1 MPVPNSVAD
10 LDPVA
15 ANNFPAGGESVGPNL
30 DNYLRSHAAIIRQV
44 SDAAAAALTAA
55 LPAGII
61 AIWSGTIAS
70 IPAGWQLADGTNGTV
85 DLRDKFVFGAGPV
98 TAVGTSGG
106 AKTVTLSA
114 AQMPV
119 HNHGVND
126 PTHGHTLFD
135 PGHTHGVNDPGH
147 KHGSGNGLAF
157 ASNGGSGGIG
167 SGTNANGFFNE
178 TDQRGTGISLNSSGV
193 GLVINGGIT
202 GISIQNAGS
211 GAAHE
216 NMPPYYALAFI
227 QKV

>member
-15 ANNFPAGGESVGPNL
+15 ANNFPTGGESVGPNL

-98 TAVGTSGG
+98 TAVGTTGG

-126 PTHGHTLFD
+126 PGHGHSVNDPGHGHT
-135 PGHTHGVNDPGH
+135 VNDPGH
-147 KHGSGNGLAF
+147 KHGSGNGF
-157 ASNGGSGGIG
+157 GFSSSGGVGGIG
-167 SGTNANGFFNE
+167 SGTNANGSFAE
-178 TDQRGTGISLNSSGV
+178 TDQRGTNISINNSGTSV
-193 GLVINGGIT
+193 SINGNFT
-202 GISIQNAGS
+202 GISTQNAGS

-216 NMPPYYALAFI
+216 NMPPYYTLAFI